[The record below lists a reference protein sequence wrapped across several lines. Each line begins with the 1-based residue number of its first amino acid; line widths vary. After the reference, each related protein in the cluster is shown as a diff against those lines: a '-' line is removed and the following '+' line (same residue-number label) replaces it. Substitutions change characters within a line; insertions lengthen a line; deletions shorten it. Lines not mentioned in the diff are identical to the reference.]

1 MAQPTPSSLPT
12 RRPSSANASRLLPS
26 WAAPLFRGPVNSVM
40 SLILLGVLAWLLVE
54 WLPWALGRAVFSPDL
69 EACRAARGEGAC
81 WGFVAEK
88 WRLILFGRY
97 PFELI
102 WRPIVASILM
112 VGACL
117 VIARR
122 QWWSTRVLLGAVLV
136 VVFAVAL
143 MLGGFAGLEPVP
155 TERLGGLSLT
165 LLLAIIGNL
174 ASLPLAVLLAL
185 GRCSELPFVRTICS
199 GFVELVRGVPLVTV
213 LFMASFMFPLFL
225 PSGMNPDVL
234 LRVAVG
240 LTLFSAAYQAEV
252 IRGGINSVPR
262 GQIEAAKSL
271 GMTYWQTQGM
281 VVLPQ
286 AFRVVVPP
294 LVNSFIALF
303 KDTSLVT
310 IVSLFE
316 LFGSL
321 RLALADPE
329 WRPFFVEGFLFVALV
344 YWIFC
349 SAMSRYARGLEHDF
363 SQARR

>member
-1 MAQPTPSSLPT
+1 MMSNGSLAPVSPWFAPF
-12 RRPSSANASRLLPS
+12 RVLFKGRLNTAL
-26 WAAPLFRGPVNSVM
+26 
-40 SLILLGVLAWLLVE
+40 SLVSIAILAWVAVSF
-54 WLPWALGRAVFSPDL
+54 LPWGLGHAVFESDL
-69 EACRAARGEGAC
+69 EACRAARGQGAC
-81 WGFVAEK
+81 WGLISEK

-97 PFELI
+97 PFEEL
-102 WRPIVASILM
+102 WRPVVASLLM
-112 VGACL
+112 VLACL
-117 VIARR
+117 AIARR
-122 QWWSTRVLLGAVLV
+122 QWWKPWILIAAVGV
-136 VVFAVAL
+136 VVGSVLL
-143 MLGGFAGLEPVP
+143 MLGGFAGLSSVP

-174 ASLPLAVLLAL
+174 LSLPLAVGLAL
-185 GRCSELPFVRTICS
+185 GRCSHLPLIRVVCS
-199 GFVELVRGVPLVTV
+199 TFVEVVRGVPLVTV

-234 LRVAVG
+234 LRVAIG
-240 LTLFSAAYQAEV
+240 LTIFSAAYQAEV

-262 GQIEAAKSL
+262 GQIEAAQSL
-271 GMTYWQTQGM
+271 GMGYWLTQGKI
-281 VVLPQ
+281 VLPQ

-329 WRPFFVEGFLFVALV
+329 WRPFYVEGFIFVALI
-344 YWIFC
+344 YWVFC
-349 SAMSRYARGLEHDF
+349 SAMSKYARGLERDF
-363 SQARR
+363 AVARR

>member
-1 MAQPTPSSLPT
+1 MPNGSLAPAPP
-12 RRPSSANASRLLPS
+12 RFASFQMLFKGRLNTAL
-26 WAAPLFRGPVNSVM
+26 
-40 SLILLGVLAWLLVE
+40 SLISIAILAWLAASF
-54 WLPWALGRAVFSPDL
+54 LPWGLGHAVFDNDL
-69 EACRAARGEGAC
+69 AACRAARGQGAC
-81 WGFVAEK
+81 WGLISEK

-97 PFELI
+97 PFEEL
-102 WRPIVASILM
+102 WRPVVASLLM
-112 VGACL
+112 VLACL
-117 VIARR
+117 AIARR
-122 QWWSTRVLLGAVLV
+122 QWWKPWILTAAVGV
-136 VVFAVAL
+136 VVASVLL
-143 MLGGFAGLEPVP
+143 MLGGFAGLSSVP

-174 ASLPLAVLLAL
+174 LSLPLAVGLAL
-185 GRCSELPFVRTICS
+185 GRCSHLPLIRVVCS
-199 GFVELVRGVPLVTV
+199 TFVEVVRGVPLVTV

-240 LTLFSAAYQAEV
+240 LTIFSAAYQAEV

-262 GQIEAAKSL
+262 GQIEAAQSL
-271 GMTYWQTQGM
+271 GMGYWLTQGKI
-281 VVLPQ
+281 VLPQ

-329 WRPFFVEGFLFVALV
+329 WRPFYIEGFIFVALI
-344 YWIFC
+344 YWVFC
-349 SAMSRYARGLEHDF
+349 SAMSKYARGLERDF
-363 SQARR
+363 AAARR

>member
-1 MAQPTPSSLPT
+1 MQPVQSSVA
-12 RRPSSANASRLLPS
+12 SSPPVISRL
-26 WAAPLFRGPVNSVM
+26 APIRMLFKGRLNGAL
-40 SLILLGVLAWLLVE
+40 SLLAIAVLAWLAVTFV
-54 WLPWALGRAVFSPDL
+54 PWGVTHAVFDNNL
-69 EACRAARGEGAC
+69 EACRSARGQGAC
-81 WGFVAEK
+81 WGLIGEK

-97 PFELI
+97 PFEEL
-102 WRPIVASILM
+102 WRPVVASCLM
-112 VGACL
+112 VLACL

-122 QWWSTRVLLGAVLV
+122 QWWKPWILLAAVGV
-136 VVFAVAL
+136 VVASVLL
-143 MLGGFAGLEPVP
+143 MLGGFLGLTPVP

-174 ASLPLAVLLAL
+174 MSLPLAVGLAL
-185 GRCSELPFVRTICS
+185 GRCSHLPLIRVVCS
-199 GFVELVRGVPLVTV
+199 TFVEVVRGVPLVTV

-240 LTLFSAAYQAEV
+240 LTIFSAAYQAEV

-262 GQIEAAKSL
+262 GQLEAAQSL
-271 GMTYWQTQGM
+271 GMGYWLTQGK

-329 WRPFFVEGFLFVALV
+329 WRPFYVEGFIFVALI

-349 SAMSRYARGLEHDF
+349 SAMSKYARGLERDF
-363 SQARR
+363 AAARR

>member
-1 MAQPTPSSLPT
+1 MSNGSLAPVPPWFAPF
-12 RRPSSANASRLLPS
+12 RVLFKGRLNTAL
-26 WAAPLFRGPVNSVM
+26 
-40 SLILLGVLAWLLVE
+40 SLISIAILAWVAASF
-54 WLPWALGRAVFSPDL
+54 LPWGLGHAVFDNDL
-69 EACRAARGEGAC
+69 TACRAARGQGAC
-81 WGFVAEK
+81 WGLISEK

-97 PFELI
+97 PFEEL
-102 WRPIVASILM
+102 WRPVVASLLM
-112 VGACL
+112 VLACL
-117 VIARR
+117 AIARR
-122 QWWSTRVLLGAVLV
+122 QWWKPWILTAAVGVVIGSVL
-136 VVFAVAL
+136 L
-143 MLGGFAGLEPVP
+143 MLGGFAGLSSVP

-174 ASLPLAVLLAL
+174 LSLPLAVGLAL
-185 GRCSELPFVRTICS
+185 GRCSHLPLIRVVCS
-199 GFVELVRGVPLVTV
+199 TFVEVVRGVPLVTV

-234 LRVAVG
+234 LRVAIG
-240 LTLFSAAYQAEV
+240 LTIFSAAYQAEV

-262 GQIEAAKSL
+262 GQIEAAQSL
-271 GMTYWQTQGM
+271 GMGYWLTQGKI
-281 VVLPQ
+281 VLPQ

-329 WRPFFVEGFLFVALV
+329 WRPFYIEGFIFVALI
-344 YWIFC
+344 YWVFC
-349 SAMSRYARGLEHDF
+349 SAMSKYARGLERDF
-363 SQARR
+363 AAARR

>member
-1 MAQPTPSSLPT
+1 MIQSLST
-12 RRPSSANASRLLPS
+12 KASPGFFGV
-26 WAAPLFRGPVNSVM
+26 LFRGRLNSVI
-40 SLILLGVLAWLLVE
+40 SLFSLAILCWLAVQLV
-54 WLPWALGRAVFSPDL
+54 PWGLTEAVFENNL

-81 WGFVAEK
+81 WGLIGEK

-97 PFELI
+97 PFEEL
-102 WRPIVASILM
+102 WRPTLASLLMVAS
-112 VGACL
+112 CL

-122 QWWSTRVLLGAVLV
+122 QWWRPSILLGAVGM
-136 VVFAVAL
+136 VVFSVLL
-143 MLGGFAGLEPVP
+143 MLGGFAGLQAVP

-174 ASLPLAVLLAL
+174 LSLPLAVALAL
-185 GRCSELPFVRTICS
+185 GRSSDLPLIRAVCST
-199 GFVELVRGVPLVTV
+199 FVEVVRGVPLVTV

-252 IRGGINSVPR
+252 IRGGINSLPR
-262 GQIEAAKSL
+262 GQLEAAQSL
-271 GMTYWQTQGM
+271 GLGYWLTQRK

-310 IVSLFE
+310 VVSLFE

-329 WRPFFVEGFLFVALV
+329 WRPFYVEGFIFVALV
-344 YWIFC
+344 YWVFC
-349 SAMSRYARGLEHDF
+349 SAMSKYARGLERDF
-363 SQARR
+363 AAARR